1 MHAYNC
7 NDMQFLLEIC
17 TKDIVWTQPFASKLI
32 VKLHPILFSLYT
44 TNIISNI
51 IYLNS
56 IFDNESVPSYRNI
69 HGCMY
74 LLMLACIF

>member
-56 IFDNESVPSYRNI
+56 IFDKASQTTVI
-69 HGCMY
+69 FMV
-74 LLMLACIF
+74 ACIF